1 MKYRIISNDALT
13 RVEKKKLAIKWIIYS
28 VAVIFFYIIMRSGA
42 FDMWQPIFIIPLA
55 VAVAMQTTELP
66 SCVFAL
72 FCGYMIDISYGFIFG
87 FSAVWL
93 MLVCVSSTILIRN
106 LIKVNLFNFLVITL
120 IAVILEFS
128 MQYLFYV
135 ALWNVPGGE
144 YILTNSIIPTAVST
158 FIASPLMYYGV
169 KITDKKFSIGGNIT
183 YVDRPDEEKSDN
195 KRKE

>member
-1 MKYRIISNDALT
+1 MKYRIVSNDALT
-13 RVEKKKLAIKWIIYS
+13 RAEKKKLTIKWIIYC

-42 FDMWQPIFIIPLA
+42 FDIWQPIFIIPLCI
-55 VAVAMQTTELP
+55 AVAMQTTELP

-120 IAVILEFS
+120 VALILEFS

-135 ALWNVPGGE
+135 VIWNVPGGE
-144 YILTNSIIPTAVST
+144 FILTNSIVPTAIST
-158 FIASPLMYYGV
+158 FIVSPLMYYGV
-169 KITDKKFSIGGNIT
+169 KFVDMKFSIGGNIT
-183 YVDRPDEEKSDN
+183 YVEHPEEDKNDN